1 MLYNFAEYIHSHHEA
16 AFRFVRVFTSYTMLV
31 GIGTALAFFLSVF
44 LLPKFWHL
52 LPSDRGRILAIGG
65 DASKGKPTGAG
76 LIFVFIAIFVM
87 MLTVPLTFQSW
98 YLWGLVFCMVL
109 AMLSGYFDD
118 ASKIPWGEKPKLL
131 MDIGIALLA
140 AWVISCRP
148 MEIDGAWHFT
158 LIPQKMTIWAPFIK
172 QVDHLGLLSHV
183 PQGLMYV
190 SDVNFDTLV
199 APGEPKT
206 EIICLILSPWL
217 YIPMATALLLLSINA
232 TNCSD
237 GVDNLAGML
246 SLMALVYLGIF
257 LYAVVGHEEFSRYL
271 LIPHHAGGPRWAIMI
286 FCVIGAL
293 CGYLWH
299 NAFPSAVLMGDG
311 GSRFLGL
318 LIGISVLLSQN
329 PLMIFAV
336 SPMILVNGGTG
347 LVKLLTLR
355 MLRRLGFDTTPPHQI
370 EEKRRVDPRYQ
381 PPPQIVLVKALH
393 SVRFPLH
400 DHFRKNKNWSPA
412 QVVVRFLLIQA
423 LLTPLLFLLL
433 VKLR

>member
-1 MLYNFAEYIHSHHEA
+1 MLYLLADYIHTYHEA
-16 AFRFVRVFTSYTMLV
+16 WFRFVRIFTSYTMLI

-52 LPSDRGRILAIGG
+52 LPSDRGRALAIGS

-76 LIFVFIAIFVM
+76 LIFVIIAIVVM
-87 MLTVPLTFQSW
+87 ILIVPLTLQSW

-140 AWVISCRP
+140 AWIISCRP
-148 MEIDGAWHFT
+148 VGTDGAWHFT
-158 LIPQKMTIWAPFIK
+158 LIPQDMTIWAPFIK
-172 QVDHLGLLSHV
+172 QVDALGLLSHV
-183 PQGLMYV
+183 PEWLV
-190 SDVNFDTLV
+190 RIADVNTSVD
-199 APGEPKT
+199 EPRTK
-206 EIICLILSPWL
+206 IFCLIVSPYL

-271 LIPHHAGGPRWAIMI
+271 LIPHHAGGPRWAIII

-336 SPMILVNGGTG
+336 SPMILANGGTG

-355 MLRRLGFDTTPPHQI
+355 FLRRLGFDTTPPHQI

-381 PPPQIVLVKALH
+381 PPRQIVLVKALH